1 MSPFFS
7 FMNKTKRNEK
17 WSRAY
22 TGGIKPK
29 LQPISIAPLLTLRCK
44 AIRGRILGVSAAW
57 LGLGGVCFL
66 GKPHPT
72 QSKTYL
78 RARISWD
85 KTKGH
90 ATHGYS
96 IVCQKSANIEL
107 EVLKSNPNFEGGPKI
122 SKYIKGICFGN
133 GREQLCC
140 RKSWCVVSVTPIFSV
155 QSRII

>member
-1 MSPFFS
+1 M
-7 FMNKTKRNEK
+7 
-17 WSRAY
+17 
-22 TGGIKPK
+22 
-29 LQPISIAPLLTLRCK
+29 QPISIAPLLTLRCK

-57 LGLGGVCFL
+57 LGLGGVWFL

-107 EVLKSNPNFEGGPKI
+107 EVLQSNPNFEGGPKFI
-122 SKYIKGICFGN
+122 SKGYVLEVEGN
-133 GREQLCC
+133 SFAVANLG
-140 RKSWCVVSVTPIFSV
+140 VSVTPILTMRSTSMALCFV
-155 QSRII
+155 PGDACARITNQRPLRGCARE